1 MFRNI
6 DYIMITLRL
15 MRKDYRFLA
24 RCLVP
29 MGEQVGMTMDERADM
44 LRAKTRRF
52 SEGDVQAKF

>member
-1 MFRNI
+1 
-6 DYIMITLRL
+6 MITLRL